1 MYYPNLAPQ
10 CKVFVYEYFEAAGVS
25 FQGQKALFNQL
36 AESSTLREVAYS
48 SLFDYCV
55 DVKWLVKYPM
65 DTFVFTVLTGDLHLA
80 EKDAALLTQ
89 HIMARYNRPNADGSY
104 PVAFYKAWA
113 GHPIHRRKGSEDA
126 DSPDAE
132 AQPEEKQK
140 AEVVESKVYTY
151 VEQMPQLPDGG
162 GNSAIVAAIQK
173 AVKYSALAMRNQVE
187 GRIFVSFTVNPQ
199 GDVADVKIVKGLGS
213 GLDEETARAVY
224 QLPRFVPGKQAGKT
238 VAVSLTVPINFKL

>member
-1 MYYPNLAPQ
+1 MKTLLISSLALLCLATAPVAAQPAQGYTLSPRVPQKQVPAKRPVQLPTHRPVARKPSTDLPASTAKEFSLNFALYYPNLAPQ

-140 AEVVESKVYTY
+140 AEV
-151 VEQMPQLPDGG
+151 
-162 GNSAIVAAIQK
+162 
-173 AVKYSALAMRNQVE
+173 
-187 GRIFVSFTVNPQ
+187 
-199 GDVADVKIVKGLGS
+199 
-213 GLDEETARAVY
+213 
-224 QLPRFVPGKQAGKT
+224 
-238 VAVSLTVPINFKL
+238 